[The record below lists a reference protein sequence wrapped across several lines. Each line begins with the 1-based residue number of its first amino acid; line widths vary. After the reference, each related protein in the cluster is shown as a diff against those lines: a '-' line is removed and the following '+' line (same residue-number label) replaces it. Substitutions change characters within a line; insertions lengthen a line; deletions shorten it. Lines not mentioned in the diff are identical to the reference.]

1 MSTPEET
8 QDSSERTI
16 VYIVVGVVTV
26 ALMVLGLVLFDT
38 AKDNQE
44 ADAKADQFI
53 AALTALGAPAPPKD
67 EVVRVLGSDGGA
79 TCENPNDALA
89 RATLKSTLSNG
100 AAGPGM
106 RPVVFDRRFLAG
118 QLLVLKVYCPDELPS
133 MQAFVDKLKSA
144 DVAE

>member
-26 ALMVLGLVLFDT
+26 ALMVLGLVLFDA

-89 RATLKSTLSNG
+89 RATLKSTLTNG

-118 QLLVLKVYCPDELPS
+118 QLLILKVYCPDELPN